1 MKACCNKT
9 CNMSHI
15 YHEIST
21 YCNDNLPRFSRPT
34 KIVILD
40 AMPRTQMGKVDFM
53 KLCDPAPT
61 ERRRE
66 RKRDEKQETKQ

>member
-1 MKACCNKT
+1 MLRSTASRRTKGKKVD
-9 CNMSHI
+9 
-15 YHEIST
+15 EIST

-40 AMPRTQMGKVDFM
+40 ALPRTQMGKVDFM

-66 RKRDEKQETKQ
+66 RERDEKQETKQ